1 MKKSLFKWGSI
12 CLLLAICILCVK
24 LYSNIN
30 TPTPPIIDDAPVVS
44 VPKDEIVVTDFPKAP
59 LLTPFLGCEYLLP
72 LTGSG
77 KDEIVDIYD
86 TGEYIY
92 AFGNTTSPD
101 YDFVVADDSVFVAK
115 ITHGGVL
122 ISTTTIVGSF
132 IDAKVVPN
140 FIIVASSRDNDL
152 YITVFDSN
160 LLVLSSHSFTNTSIA
175 KCSIYLDGFCVV
187 THNKILFFDTRDL
200 SFSDIS
206 LDTTIT
212 QIKSLE
218 CINGTLYIVAQ
229 TSTTTTLISV
239 DDGAIN
245 YCDIPNI
252 DNIHSATPFYD
263 KGFGFVISGES
274 GDKSM
279 VVSVY
284 ADGVVNWTR
293 TFDKGVSTVIP
304 TDEGYI
310 LFITDGDSSI
320 CIGLCSH
327 GDITNVT
334 ISYYSNLYPISWQFD
349 GDSTYLLLYS
359 LSQQKSVVSNFSV
372 KGGAFINYEFFST
385 TPCAF
390 SLTNGRLTLGIT
402 CAKKVGNFF
411 SGKGGV
417 DSYILRLTP

>member
-1 MKKSLFKWGSI
+1 MRKSLFKWGAISV
-12 CLLLAICILCVK
+12 LLAICILCVK

-30 TPTPPIIDDAPVVS
+30 TPTPPIIDDVPVAS

-77 KDEIVDIYD
+77 NDTIVELYD
-86 TGEYIY
+86 SSQYIY
-92 AFGNTTSPD
+92 AFGNTNSPD

-122 ISTTTIVGSF
+122 VSTTTIVGSF
-132 IDAKVVPN
+132 IDAKVALD

-175 KCSIYLDGFCVV
+175 KCSICVDGFCVV
-187 THNKILFFDTRDL
+187 THNKIFFFDTRDL
-200 SFSDIS
+200 SFRDIS

-218 CINGTLYIVAQ
+218 CVNGTLYIVAG
-229 TSTTTTLISV
+229 TSTTPTIISV
-239 DDGAIN
+239 DNDAIN

-252 DNIHSATPFYD
+252 DNIHSAIPFYD

-274 GDKSM
+274 GDNCIL
-279 VVSVY
+279 VSVY
-284 ADGVVNWTR
+284 ADGAVNWTR

-310 LFITDGDSSI
+310 VFITDGDRSI

-327 GDITNVT
+327 GDITNSN

-372 KGGAFINYEFFST
+372 KNGAIINYEFLST